1 MPRAFSTFQRVAYF
15 AYLSRILRPGISPFR
30 LSVHSNQLAIAEVSL
45 LDATVADAREQ
56 MQVLIGAATRA
67 IDRALDAEAAA

>member
-1 MPRAFSTFQRVAYF
+1 VIKLRVVVLHEDAGR
-15 AYLSRILRPGISPFR
+15 RILRPGIAPFR